1 MKKLLVAVL
10 ALSSLSAFAQKSL
23 ITFGSFGDGGNSETF
38 DVSNS
43 TRDDGVNDETSTTNV
58 MVNYTF
64 AFTNSFM
71 AGVKVGNYAT
81 ATTANNYTTAGIQF
95 YYNINDS
102 VNDTFYTGLHYSMK
116 DMANDDVTKTTS
128 LEFGHRFAAGAWRG
142 FNLAF
147 SPSISYAI
155 STKEFDAAGT
165 KDLETTALA
174 WNWIK
179 FDVLF

>member
-1 MKKLLVAVL
+1 MKKLLVVGL
-10 ALSSLSAFAQKSL
+10 AMSSLSAFAQKSL

-43 TRDDGVNDETSTTNV
+43 TRDD
-58 MVNYTF
+58 
-64 AFTNSFM
+64 
-71 AGVKVGNYAT
+71 
-81 ATTANNYTTAGIQF
+81 
-95 YYNINDS
+95 
-102 VNDTFYTGLHYSMK
+102 
-116 DMANDDVTKTTS
+116 DVTTTTS
-128 LEFGHRFAAGAWRG
+128 LEFGHRFAAGSWKG

-155 STKEFDAAGT
+155 STKEFDASGT

-174 WNWIK
+174 WNCIK

>member
-1 MKKLLVAVL
+1 MKKLPVAAL

-23 ITFGSFGDGGNSETF
+23 ITFRSFCDGGNSESF

-43 TRDDGVNDETSTTNV
+43 TRDD
-58 MVNYTF
+58 
-64 AFTNSFM
+64 
-71 AGVKVGNYAT
+71 
-81 ATTANNYTTAGIQF
+81 
-95 YYNINDS
+95 
-102 VNDTFYTGLHYSMK
+102 
-116 DMANDDVTKTTS
+116 DVTTTTS
-128 LEFGHRFAAGAWRG
+128 LEFGHSFAAGSWIG

-155 STKEFDAAGT
+155 STKEFDASGT

-179 FDVLF
+179 FDFLF